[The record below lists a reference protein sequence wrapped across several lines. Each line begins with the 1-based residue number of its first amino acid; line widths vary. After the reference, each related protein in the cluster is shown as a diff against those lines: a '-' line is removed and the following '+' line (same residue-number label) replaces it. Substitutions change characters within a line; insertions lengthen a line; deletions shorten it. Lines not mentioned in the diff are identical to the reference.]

1 LSHPTFCNGK
11 GIMSDEIEF
20 SDHSLLKIEIL
31 KAHGVNVSKELI
43 EEAIRSPD
51 RIDRGHKGRS
61 IAQRRLDEEHV
72 IRVVYDTGMEKIHVV
87 TVYPE
92 RRLRYE
98 KDQI

>member
-1 LSHPTFCNGK
+1 MP
-11 GIMSDEIEF
+11 DEIDF

-31 KAHGVNVSKELI
+31 KAHGVDLSKQLI
-43 EEAIRSPD
+43 EDVIRSPD

-72 IRVVYDTGMEKIHVV
+72 IRIVYETGMEKIRVV
-87 TVYPE
+87 TVYPG